1 MKQKR
6 NERGITLIAL
16 VITIIVL
23 IILAGVGINA
33 IMGEDGLIS
42 RAKRVKE
49 EQKIA
54 EITDKLELEK
64 GTLYVNEQGPITVGT
79 YLEHIKSKGIIEQE
93 DIETISEV
101 SSNITVEGKY
111 IFLVEKED
119 NENIKIEYLG
129 AVGNITP
136 KIKTL
141 ELTNTTNS
149 IGARITAKYAE
160 NATYKY
166 YIKAEETGEY
176 EEIASINNSEYTFE
190 GLNQNVKYYVKVEV
204 INPQGSKAEQEATR
218 TTGNV
223 EGLTSTSTTFTY
235 VPENWT
241 NGNVTVTVST
251 TVTGYTLQTSTDGEN
266 WSSTNTQTLSS
277 NGPVY
282 ARLVDSTNQANGYA
296 AGNVEKIDTTVPEIT
311 TDINESDVTVS
322 DVKVNVGIKDINS
335 GISKIEWY
343 YKIST
348 DTSYTSSTDTYTGM
362 NGSNAGETS
371 AVTKSKQLSDLTPGT
386 YNVYAKV
393 YDVAG
398 NCSTTKTI
406 TVNLAIPNASQ
417 IQFTPSDST
426 WEVTTVQQAL
436 DYLRGEM

>member
-1 MKQKR
+1 MKEKR

-129 AVGNITP
+129 AVGN
-136 KIKTL
+136 
-141 ELTNTTNS
+141 
-149 IGARITAKYAE
+149 
-160 NATYKY
+160 
-166 YIKAEETGEY
+166 
-176 EEIASINNSEYTFE
+176 
-190 GLNQNVKYYVKVEV
+190 
-204 INPQGSKAEQEATR
+204 
-218 TTGNV
+218 
-223 EGLTSTSTTFTY
+223 
-235 VPENWT
+235 
-241 NGNVTVTVST
+241 
-251 TVTGYTLQTSTDGEN
+251 
-266 WSSTNTQTLSS
+266 
-277 NGPVY
+277 
-282 ARLVDSTNQANGYA
+282 
-296 AGNVEKIDTTVPEIT
+296 
-311 TDINESDVTVS
+311 
-322 DVKVNVGIKDINS
+322 
-335 GISKIEWY
+335 
-343 YKIST
+343 
-348 DTSYTSSTDTYTGM
+348 
-362 NGSNAGETS
+362 
-371 AVTKSKQLSDLTPGT
+371 
-386 YNVYAKV
+386 
-393 YDVAG
+393 
-398 NCSTTKTI
+398 TI
-406 TVNLAIPNASQ
+406 VNLAIPNASQ

>member
-64 GTLYVNEQGPITVGT
+64 ATLYVNEQGPITVGT

-223 EGLTSTSTTFTY
+223 EGLTSTNTTFTY

>member
-223 EGLTSTSTTFTY
+223 EGLTSTNTTFTY

>member
-1 MKQKR
+1 
-6 NERGITLIAL
+6 
-16 VITIIVL
+16 
-23 IILAGVGINA
+23 
-33 IMGEDGLIS
+33 MGEDGLIS